1 MVSAPAFP
9 AAIVVSATGATLDDV
24 IEYYDR
30 GGDPPSAF
38 LGGPKEISPLYRLG
52 RGKVVEG
59 IFGNTDGG
67 SSPATVPRELIIHN
81 SWPQGRR
88 ITINGP
94 LIAGL
99 FVGTR
104 ASLSFPALR

>member
-1 MVSAPAFP
+1 
-9 AAIVVSATGATLDDV
+9 
-24 IEYYDR
+24 
-30 GGDPPSAF
+30 
-38 LGGPKEISPLYRLG
+38 LG

-59 IFGNTDGG
+59 IFGNTDGD
-67 SSPATVPRELIIHN
+67 PVPPQYRRDLIIHN